1 MQSIEKK
8 AKRLDP
14 DIEDRKARFDNELT
28 QLTIVRK
35 TKIAAVEAMRATQK
49 EYVDGVSRLN
59 EERASHNRLMLDAL
73 ETGLDNVKSLWMR
86 LYQDVIEIEKME
98 KEQTEVMS
106 RAHRS
111 LEAIQT
117 LQSKYKA
124 EWAHEQLKR
133 EQKMLDEH
141 ALRKFYR
148 HTSGG

>member
-14 DIEDRKARFDNELT
+14 VIEERQARFDNELT
-28 QLTIVRK
+28 QLAIVRK
-35 TKIAAVEAMRATQK
+35 KKIDAVAAMRATQK
-49 EYVDGVSRLN
+49 EYIDGVSRLN
-59 EERASHNRLMLDAL
+59 EERSSNNRLMLDAL

-106 RAHRS
+106 RAHRD

-124 EWAHEQLKR
+124 EWALEQSKR

-148 HTSGG
+148 